1 MPTAS
6 EARMI
11 PLQPMQ
17 ALSMNDRQK
26 VLPAYTITPLSR
38 KTVVNVAVKD
48 DLGFRV
54 VPRDMEVDG
63 YMVRTMRGDSIFVT
77 QEELVRMKLDRNLV
91 PMVMEGGDDTTV
103 AMQQTAGAQL
113 NEQQQKALDIFTQLV
128 NNNPDFVDKLLGM
141 ANAPQGEETQE

>member
-6 EARMI
+6 EARVI
-11 PLQPMQ
+11 PMQPMQ

-26 VLPAYTITPLSR
+26 VLPAYTITPLKR

-48 DLGFRV
+48 ELGFRV
-54 VPRDMEVDG
+54 VPREQEVDG

-141 ANAPQGEETQE
+141 ANAPQDEQE